1 MPLSAPVIPHR
12 GTESIWAPICP
23 ARLPRE
29 PQRGKGGAALAVCP
43 KPVTGPE
50 EVVAGLGS
58 CVLIPCRYNLC
69 QVGTS
74 TRLPALR
81 WLQKPVYDHDRRDY
95 VGGLLASTATGATS
109 SRARIRLAAS
119 PRPHAPTAT
128 TAYAEGDCSLVLS
141 HVRAEDAG
149 EYGLRL
155 EANSSRSRHGLRWF
169 HKVVLNVTDAPPA
182 PHLWP
187 DPQPLVEGRMTTLG
201 CWVPP
206 VCPEDTVTLAWD
218 GPASKVAGA
227 KVQAWTPP
235 DHAMVPSAIGISLDF
250 NPTWYHDKSNLS
262 CLLRGADGKTVAQ
275 ATRQLQVHYAPRDV
289 RVEVMPASPVRE
301 GWEVTLSCHDSANPP
316 SSVYSWSLNGL
327 RLSSSTD
334 KLLLRSAQVHD
345 GGTYHCRA
353 TNAVG
358 SVESHPTDLEV
369 YYAPRDVRVEVTSP
383 VCEGKEVT
391 LKCRDSA
398 NPPSHTYAW
407 ILEGQILPH
416 SSAQFRLWPVR
427 EVDGGS
433 YRCQATND
441 IGTADSPP
449 TFLEV
454 YYQPRNATLTVLN
467 PLPVLAG
474 TRVSLHCELG
484 PAHPPPSAIL
494 WLRNDR
500 HQASTTGPIFSF
512 TAEPTRAS
520 TYRCVGQNVAGF
532 TQSPPLA
539 VIVWYPPQAVWMRQ
553 SPRGELVAGRGP
565 VWLHCEAGVAEPP
578 LYNISWFKGGQRL
591 PASGPRLLLPGP
603 EPTDSGTYIC
613 EVRNVAGA
621 ARSAPTTL
629 NILFGPRSVE
639 LVPDPGEEVYEMT
652 SVVLHCR
659 VSAQPLP
666 DVFEW
671 FRDGRTLGRASKD
684 RWVLSAVGIQESG
697 RYRCRATNSITS
709 ADSPDV
715 TITVYYTR
723 ATILRKTFLGLG
735 VGLGSLLLL
744 GALGCF
750 LRRRWQRQ
758 MAADEEPVVEPS
770 GTFFL
775 RNKKP
780 QPPASPQPPHSA
792 DDTISY
798 SSLVSPPGSGPVP
811 RVQGDTVVYS
821 VLKRNDGAAKAT
833 EGPDYENVPSGPR
846 SRAGDRDG
854 DRDGTLLYA
863 ALALS
868 PPVTAQEHAGGMEDA
883 VEYAALRH

>member
-1 MPLSAPVIPHR
+1 
-12 GTESIWAPICP
+12 
-23 ARLPRE
+23 
-29 PQRGKGGAALAVCP
+29 
-43 KPVTGPE
+43 
-50 EVVAGLGS
+50 
-58 CVLIPCRYNLC
+58 
-69 QVGTS
+69 
-74 TRLPALR
+74 
-81 WLQKPVYDHDRRDY
+81 
-95 VGGLLASTATGATS
+95 
-109 SRARIRLAAS
+109 
-119 PRPHAPTAT
+119 
-128 TAYAEGDCSLVLS
+128 
-141 HVRAEDAG
+141 
-149 EYGLRL
+149 
-155 EANSSRSRHGLRWF
+155 
-169 HKVVLNVTDAPPA
+169 
-182 PHLWP
+182 
-187 DPQPLVEGRMTTLG
+187 TLG

-227 KVQAWTPP
+227 KTMLWSP
-235 DHAMVPSAIGISLDF
+235 PSAIGISLDF

-275 ATRQLQVHYAPRDV
+275 ATSLLVPPDAPRDV

-553 SPRGELVAGRGP
+553 SPRGEQAQCGYTARL
-565 VWLHCEAGVAEPP
+565 VWLSPPSTTSAG
-578 LYNISWFKGGQRL
+578 SRGG
-591 PASGPRLLLPGP
+591 SGCQPWPPRLLLPGP

-639 LVPDPGEEVYEMT
+639 LVPDPGEDVYEMT

-744 GALGCF
+744 
-750 LRRRWQRQ
+750 
-758 MAADEEPVVEPS
+758 
-770 GTFFL
+770 
-775 RNKKP
+775 
-780 QPPASPQPPHSA
+780 
-792 DDTISY
+792 
-798 SSLVSPPGSGPVP
+798 
-811 RVQGDTVVYS
+811 
-821 VLKRNDGAAKAT
+821 
-833 EGPDYENVPSGPR
+833 
-846 SRAGDRDG
+846 
-854 DRDGTLLYA
+854 
-863 ALALS
+863 
-868 PPVTAQEHAGGMEDA
+868 
-883 VEYAALRH
+883 

>member
-1 MPLSAPVIPHR
+1 
-12 GTESIWAPICP
+12 
-23 ARLPRE
+23 
-29 PQRGKGGAALAVCP
+29 
-43 KPVTGPE
+43 
-50 EVVAGLGS
+50 
-58 CVLIPCRYNLC
+58 
-69 QVGTS
+69 
-74 TRLPALR
+74 
-81 WLQKPVYDHDRRDY
+81 
-95 VGGLLASTATGATS
+95 
-109 SRARIRLAAS
+109 
-119 PRPHAPTAT
+119 
-128 TAYAEGDCSLVLS
+128 
-141 HVRAEDAG
+141 
-149 EYGLRL
+149 
-155 EANSSRSRHGLRWF
+155 
-169 HKVVLNVTDAPPA
+169 
-182 PHLWP
+182 
-187 DPQPLVEGRMTTLG
+187 
-201 CWVPP
+201 
-206 VCPEDTVTLAWD
+206 
-218 GPASKVAGA
+218 
-227 KVQAWTPP
+227 
-235 DHAMVPSAIGISLDF
+235 
-250 NPTWYHDKSNLS
+250 
-262 CLLRGADGKTVAQ
+262 
-275 ATRQLQVHYAPRDV
+275 
-289 RVEVMPASPVRE
+289 MPASPVRE

-539 VIVWYPPQAVWMRQ
+539 VIVWY
-553 SPRGELVAGRGP
+553 
-565 VWLHCEAGVAEPP
+565 
-578 LYNISWFKGGQRL
+578 
-591 PASGPRLLLPGP
+591 
-603 EPTDSGTYIC
+603 
-613 EVRNVAGA
+613 
-621 ARSAPTTL
+621 
-629 NILFGPRSVE
+629 
-639 LVPDPGEEVYEMT
+639 
-652 SVVLHCR
+652 
-659 VSAQPLP
+659 
-666 DVFEW
+666 
-671 FRDGRTLGRASKD
+671 
-684 RWVLSAVGIQESG
+684 
-697 RYRCRATNSITS
+697 
-709 ADSPDV
+709 
-715 TITVYYTR
+715 TR

-775 RNKKP
+775 RNKK
-780 QPPASPQPPHSA
+780 PPHSA